1 MKRILTIIQE
11 QTSRFLL
18 LTVLAGVIASCDSIL
33 DYVDGD
39 CSIKYRVKFKYDYN
53 MEEVDAF
60 SKQVRTVT
68 LYAFDNQ
75 GNLVYQKTDEGEQ
88 LGDNDYAMDVDFDAQ
103 NYHLI
108 AWAGINDESFG
119 VPLLTPLKSK
129 IEELTVK
136 TLRNK
141 NQNSRAR
148 TDEEGKF
155 IVNDELH
162 SLWHGEIKNAP
173 TTRNDR
179 ESVTTVSLVKNTN
192 NIRIVVAQVNQSNE
206 PIPATKALHKN
217 SLECAIYDDNG
228 YMNYDNNLLP
238 DNLLTY
244 QPFVTKESSVSTR
257 AFRANGE
264 PTEKDDNSGIDKEYN
279 AVINEVS
286 VARLMETQTPR
297 LSIRNS
303 VTGEDLFT
311 SGNLIELL
319 RMLQLEQYKNKYDLQ
334 EYLDR
339 EDQYSMIFFVNEKMA
354 LINSVIEINGWIIHI
369 RNIEL

>member
-1 MKRILTIIQE
+1 
-11 QTSRFLL
+11 
-18 LTVLAGVIASCDSIL
+18 
-33 DYVDGD
+33 
-39 CSIKYRVKFKYDYN
+39 
-53 MEEVDAF
+53 
-60 SKQVRTVT
+60 
-68 LYAFDNQ
+68 
-75 GNLVYQKTDEGEQ
+75 
-88 LGDNDYAMDVDFDAQ
+88 
-103 NYHLI
+103 
-108 AWAGINDESFG
+108 
-119 VPLLTPLKSK
+119 
-129 IEELTVK
+129 
-136 TLRNK
+136 
-141 NQNSRAR
+141 
-148 TDEEGKF
+148 
-155 IVNDELH
+155 
-162 SLWHGEIKNAP
+162 
-173 TTRNDR
+173 
-179 ESVTTVSLVKNTN
+179 
-192 NIRIVVAQVNQSNE
+192 
-206 PIPATKALHKN
+206 
-217 SLECAIYDDNG
+217 
-228 YMNYDNNLLP
+228 MNYDNNLLP

-264 PTEKDDNSGIDKEYN
+264 PTEEDDNSGVDKEYN